1 MSNTHNPEYCNTS
14 ADIRARCLPARTHRA
29 DNRKWKSCPCRHD
42 TALWIVQNEAD
53 LYRELTRVF
62 DAGIVKM
69 NTLGGWSR
77 FLTGKANKFRISAFA
92 LLRTF
97 IVDELRLSRADAHI
111 IIGMWAS
118 KIQEEEAEEN
128 APAPAPE
135 MCENCGENPIA
146 PEVKCGFEKWCEGC
160 DESLYSTRPPAP
172 EPEVEEEDEEEDP
185 EEIPWCYTDNKNAV
199 CNCFQ
204 PCCPPSESESES
216 DDEDEEQVEFRCVCE
231 RCLGEGW
238 CFVSESRAK
247 ELKDM
252 DMMESACPFPNCSAD
267 SPAPEPEVSPPVF
280 VSIPSTF
287 DGECGIRDGKL
298 YIPICRMGAIGKNAL
313 LLFPRDSAIN
323 YLPIPEKMDMEWLDS
338 VAFHLKRVR
347 GGDYH
352 AHSLQQNI
360 IRPNIDK
367 IVFDL
372 GGISD
377 KVKSRIENDLFVWLN
392 NWKCEMGTLAEME
405 ECGFYM
411 PCRETLLME
420 VDCEY

>member
-1 MSNTHNPEYCNTS
+1 MTHNPEYCNTS
-14 ADIRARCLPARTHRA
+14 ADIRARCLPARKHRA
-29 DNRKWKSCPCRHD
+29 DNTKWKSCPCRHD

-53 LYRELTRVF
+53 LYRKLFIHFENGRAKLKTPQPRPSV
-62 DAGIVKM
+62 AC
-69 NTLGGWSR
+69 
-77 FLTGKANKFRISAFA
+77 FLVGKPNKTRISAFA
-92 LLRTF
+92 ELRTF

-118 KIQEEEAEEN
+118 EIQQEEAEEN
-128 APAPAPE
+128 AYEEAGQGWNAEGSAFVAPAPE

-160 DESLYSTRPPAP
+160 DTSLYSTRPPTP
-172 EPEVEEEDEEEDP
+172 EPEVVEEEDEDPEP

-204 PCCPPSESESES
+204 PCCPPSDSES
-216 DDEDEEQVEFRCVCE
+216 DDEEEEDEDE
-231 RCLGEGW
+231 
-238 CFVSESRAK
+238 
-247 ELKDM
+247 
-252 DMMESACPFPNCSAD
+252 
-267 SPAPEPEVSPPVF
+267 EPEVSPPVF

-298 YIPICRMGAIGKNAL
+298 YIPICRIGCIGKDAL
-313 LLFPRDSAIN
+313 LCFGVESAIN

-352 AHSLQQNI
+352 AHSFQKNI
-360 IRPNIDK
+360 IRPNIAK
-367 IVFDL
+367 IAFDL

-377 KVKSRIENDLFVWLN
+377 KVKSHIEEDLWIYLN
-392 NWKCEMGTLAEME
+392 HWKYERGTLAEME
-405 ECGFYM
+405 EYGLYC